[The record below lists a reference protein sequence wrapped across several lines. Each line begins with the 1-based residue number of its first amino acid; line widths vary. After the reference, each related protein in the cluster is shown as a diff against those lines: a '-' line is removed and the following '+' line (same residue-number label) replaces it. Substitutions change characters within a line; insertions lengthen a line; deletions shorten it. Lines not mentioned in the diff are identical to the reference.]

1 MVLSQLLICF
11 FSFYGL
17 PLYNFLFFIF
27 MDSIFAL
34 QFSFISFSFVLPP
47 NSVTLGIMQ
56 GCQKRIFDTAR
67 KIQNKLGS

>member
-1 MVLSQLLICF
+1 VVLSQLLICF

-17 PLYNFLFFIF
+17 PLYNFFFF

-56 GCQKRIFDTAR
+56 GCQKCIFDTAR
-67 KIQNKLGS
+67 KMQNKLKS